1 MHLQFDNNIY
11 IIAHNI
17 KCVIACLAGKIS
29 FIHYEE
35 QITKKIFN
43 SEGPNIDPRGIP
55 SKISSQ
61 QLWL

>member
-43 SEGPNIDPRGIP
+43 SEGPNIDP
-55 SKISSQ
+55 
-61 QLWL
+61 